1 MAFVLSDRIKETTTT
16 TGTGTYNLGGAVS
29 GFETFTANLS
39 NGDTTYYCCTD
50 GTDFEVGLGTFTSSG
65 TTLARTTIISSSNS
79 NNAVSWS
86 SGSRDIFCTLPGS
99 KAVFKNG
106 DDDIN
111 IADNDKIN
119 FGTDS
124 DLFIQHT
131 GTNANIINSTGN
143 FIIADTSGDVKIQG
157 KYGEQSIIANNDGS
171 VELYHDNSKKFETTS
186 SGATVTGTLAATLS
200 TAAQT
205 NITSVGTLTGLTT
218 SGSINLSQTS
228 GTAIKTTGTL
238 SNADL
243 GVIRASASTSSDT
256 HGFTIKYMGSRTGN
270 NNSYSLFMDNQTGT
284 DVEAMTVLQD
294 GKVGINNI
302 SPSAPLDVSG
312 DAEITG
318 TLTAGEVS
326 ATTLDI
332 GGTNITATAAE
343 LNYVDVTTLG
353 TVQASKAVTADANGD
368 VLFPDN
374 ENLFFGTG
382 SDLKIFHNGSHSFI
396 REQGTGD
403 LKIQATS
410 LSIEAGSGEEFI
422 TATANGAVELYHDD
436 VKKFETTSDG
446 AKISGGTGDAVLLL
460 EADTTNT
467 DENDNARIEYSQD
480 GGGVV
485 ASHGTD
491 GNNRFFIQ
499 TTTGSGTTNFDM
511 GGGVET
517 NLYYGTNKKFETTS
531 TGATVSGDL
540 LIESTDAGA
549 SDNPTLELYR
559 NSSSPAVNDLMG
571 HIIFSGEDAA
581 GNKANYA
588 EIESIITDT
597 TDGSEDGILRLRA
610 TINGAMTTYYNA
622 GYGANFFFKNVAL
635 HTGVNLSFEG
645 ATNNNFETLVTVVDP
660 TQDNTITLPDA
671 TGTVLTTGNSD
682 TPTTTTSSSDADF
695 VLVDDGG
702 TMKKITPSNLGITSG
717 GASKGFAVAMAIAL

>member
-16 TGTGTYNLGGAVS
+16 TGTGTYTLGGAVS

-39 NGDTTYYCCTD
+39 NSDTTYYCCTD

-86 SGSRDIFCTLPGS
+86 SGTRDIFCTLPGS
-99 KAVFKNG
+99 KALALNG
-106 DDDIN
+106 DNGVTLASDNSNPVIGITGSGPNFIRFFDNTSSTNAVDIIYRTTPNDLLIERSNGNN
-111 IADNDKIN
+111 IAE
-119 FGTDS
+119 FG
-124 DLFIQHT
+124 
-131 GTNANIINSTGN
+131 
-143 FIIADTSGDVKIQG
+143 GD
-157 KYGEQSIIANNDGS
+157 DGHAA
-171 VELYHDNSKKFETTS
+171 LYFDDSKKLETTS
-186 SGATVTGTLAATLS
+186 GGVTITGALTGNVTGDLTGDVTGDVTGDLTGDVTGNVSGTAATVTG
-200 TAAQT
+200 AAQS

-218 SGSINLSQTS
+218 SGTINLSQSS
-228 GTAIKTTGTL
+228 GVAIKTTGSL
-238 SNADL
+238 GNADL
-243 GVIRASASTSSDT
+243 TIIRAGIQTDSADF
-256 HGFTIKYMGSRTGN
+256 GFDLKYMGSRTGN
-270 NNSYSLFMDNQTGT
+270 NNSYSLFMHNQQGT

-294 GKVGINNI
+294 GKVGINNT

-332 GGTNITATAAE
+332 GGTNITSTATEINKLDGVTATTTE

-446 AKISGGTGDAVLLL
+446 ATVTGTLTATDAAIG
-460 EADTTNT
+460 ADTDIMVPIGRADVGAVFT
-467 DENDNARIEYSQD
+467 DYAGFRHVDQT
-480 GGGVV
+480 GGGDYALLQQNNGATYLNS
-485 ASHGTD
+485 ASGQLTRFRINNATQAYIGDGYLALNTGVYLLVDQNGYIRFEGTSSND
-491 GNNRFFIQ
+491 H
-499 TTTGSGTTNFDM
+499 
-511 GGGVET
+511 
-517 NLYYGTNKKFETTS
+517 ETTLNVIDP
-531 TGATVSGDL
+531 TADRTVS
-540 LIESTDAGA
+540 
-549 SDNPTLELYR
+549 
-559 NSSSPAVNDLMG
+559 
-571 HIIFSGEDAA
+571 
-581 GNKANYA
+581 
-588 EIESIITDT
+588 
-597 TDGSEDGILRLRA
+597 
-610 TINGAMTTYYNA
+610 
-622 GYGANFFFKNVAL
+622 
-635 HTGVNLSFEG
+635 
-645 ATNNNFETLVTVVDP
+645 
-660 TQDNTITLPDA
+660 LPDA